1 MSVLHPFCLE
11 GKNEFSAVLD
21 DFPGFL
27 ETFHCSG
34 DTYAMGSCEKA
45 QIFVGEW
52 ELNGKSLFTFEPM
65 FTSNVYKHTVESILQ
80 VCEGQAAYPMC
91 KPVDA
96 SAKIFYDLQ
105 PDVGMFQDESFEVLP
120 GKAADEHLLHA
131 RSGHR
136 IVDFFAEHV
145 FTQEIAGLAN
155 IERDLGPIFRELA
168 QLYPANFDK

>member
-1 MSVLHPFCLE
+1 MSPCWMIFR
-11 GKNEFSAVLD
+11 
-21 DFPGFL
+21 FL

-34 DTYAMGSCEKA
+34 DAYAMGSCEKA

-52 ELNGKSLFTFEPM
+52 EPMANPSFLEPM

-80 VCEGQAAYPMC
+80 VCEGHAAYPMC

-120 GKAADEHLLHA
+120 RKAADEHLLHA
-131 RSGHR
+131 RGGHR

-155 IERDLGPIFRELA
+155 IESDLGPIFHELA